1 MDPTSAASLDALVN
15 EESILNAAASSP
27 DGSGQALYPSPEGA
41 SLVMDTTF
49 YYALYMVLFIGT
61 LVGNFFLVSHMVH
74 LAIHI
79 ALSFRNGKCNRETLD
94 FVKS

>member
-61 LVGNFFLVSHMVH
+61 LVGNFFLVSPIVTW
-74 LAIHI
+74 
-79 ALSFRNGKCNRETLD
+79 STLQYI
-94 FVKS
+94 